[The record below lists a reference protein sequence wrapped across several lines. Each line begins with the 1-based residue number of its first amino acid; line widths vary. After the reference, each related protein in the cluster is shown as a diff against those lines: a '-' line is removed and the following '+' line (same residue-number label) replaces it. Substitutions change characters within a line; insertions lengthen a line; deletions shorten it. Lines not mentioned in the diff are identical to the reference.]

1 MAKQWLHLAAAALIG
16 AAIAASPAAAQK
28 KYSPGASDTEIKIG
42 QTNPYS
48 GPASAYAANGRTE
61 AAYFAMIN
69 DEGGINGRKIN
80 FISLDDGYSPPKTVE
95 QVRKLV
101 EQEEVLFIYAPL
113 GTPSN
118 SAIHQYMNARK
129 VPQLFVATGAT
140 KWGDPQ
146 HFPWTMG
153 WQPNYQTEAK
163 IYAKYLLENK
173 PDAKVGILYQN
184 DDYGKDYLKGFK
196 DGLGDKAAKMIVSE
210 VTYEVTDATVDS
222 QIVTLKGAGADAFFN
237 ITTPKFAAQA
247 IRKAYDIDWHPL
259 HFLNNVSNSIGAVL
273 QPAGVE
279 KAVNIISTT
288 YYKDANDAKWQDNP
302 EFKDWLAFMKKYNKE
317 SDPSDNNTVLSYA
330 RAYTLV
336 QVLKQ
341 CGDDLTRENVMK
353 QAANLK
359 ELKVPMLLPGIIVS
373 TSPTDFFP
381 IEQMQLEKFDGKG
394 WGLIG
399 EVIGG

>member
-1 MAKQWLHLAAAALIG
+1 ML
-16 AAIAASPAAAQK
+16 
-28 KYSPGASDTEIKIG
+28 
-42 QTNPYS
+42 
-48 GPASAYAANGRTE
+48 
-61 AAYFAMIN
+61 N
-69 DEGGINGRKIN
+69 DQGGINGRKIN

-101 EQEEVLFIYAPL
+101 EQDEVLFIYAPL

-118 SAIHQYMNARK
+118 SAIHQYMNAKK

-163 IYAKYLLENK
+163 IYAKYLLQTK

-210 VTYEVTDATVDS
+210 VSYEVTDPTVDS
-222 QIVTLKGAGADAFFN
+222 QIVTLKGAGADTFFN

-247 IRKAYDIDWHPL
+247 IRKAHDIDWHPL

-273 QPAGVE
+273 QPAGPE
-279 KAVNIISTT
+279 KSVGIISTT
-288 YYKDANDAKWQDNP
+288 YYKDATAAKWQDDADY
-302 EFKDWLAFMKKYNKE
+302 KDWIAFMKKYNKE
-317 SDPSDNNTVLSYA
+317 SDPADNNTVLAYA
-330 RAYTLV
+330 RAYTLA

-359 ELKVPMLLPGIIVS
+359 HLKVPMLLPGIEVN

-381 IEQMQLEKFDGKG
+381 IEQMQLERFDGEN